1 MAGRR
6 AVTEGMLYDDEDGE
20 AIDLNALRDE
30 DMNALAMAYAMGQG
44 GDGDD

>member
-6 AVTEGMLYDDEDGE
+6 AVTEGMLYDDDEGDP
-20 AIDLNALRDE
+20 IDLNGLRDE

-44 GDGDD
+44 EGMDD

>member
-6 AVTEGMLYDDEDGE
+6 AVTEGMLYDEDDGE
-20 AIDLNALRDE
+20 VIDLNGLRDD

-44 GDGDD
+44 TDMGD